1 MQMENNSEDMD
12 NIIKHVDHIRLD
24 VAVTGGSRRHVIPI
38 WPRDMSSLDGWLF
51 IWIPVKTQFAY

>member
-1 MQMENNSEDMD
+1 MTDVCAADKSRLSSMQMENNSEDMD

-38 WPRDMSSLDGWLF
+38 
-51 IWIPVKTQFAY
+51 